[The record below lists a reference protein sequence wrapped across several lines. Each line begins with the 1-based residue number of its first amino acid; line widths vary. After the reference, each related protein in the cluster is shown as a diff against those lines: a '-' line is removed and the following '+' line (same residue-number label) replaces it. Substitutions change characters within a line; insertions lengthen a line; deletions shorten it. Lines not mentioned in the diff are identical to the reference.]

1 MMKPIEEYDLFK
13 KAHGL
18 NVRLIKEKEDS
29 TGEKGFLVS
38 EALKYGTGVNI
49 ALIEG
54 AYTGKGEFR
63 PALDRAF
70 ARAAGAKYFIGLLEE
85 AGMFAKDKGAS
96 LEEDAVGVCKMISG
110 LRNKIDQDV
119 QDKE

>member
-1 MMKPIEEYDLFK
+1 MKPIEEYDLFK

-18 NVRLIKEKEDS
+18 NVRLIDKR
-29 TGEKGFLVS
+29 KGVQAEERFLVS

-63 PALDRAF
+63 PSLDRAF
-70 ARAAGAKYFIGLLEE
+70 ARAAGAKYFIGLLKETGLFEE
-85 AGMFAKDKGAS
+85 EEGCA
-96 LEEDAVGVCKMISG
+96 LEDEAVGICKMISG
-110 LRNKIDQDV
+110 LRNKIDKDV